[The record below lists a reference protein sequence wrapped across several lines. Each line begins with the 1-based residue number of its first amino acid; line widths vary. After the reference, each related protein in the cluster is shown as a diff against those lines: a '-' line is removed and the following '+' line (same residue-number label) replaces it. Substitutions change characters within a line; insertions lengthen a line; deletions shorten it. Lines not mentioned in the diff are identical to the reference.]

1 MEQFCYWVGHLAQ
14 SPGSRGIVSL
24 LKEKGIR
31 FWGVACWAAPMA
43 YGSFQARD
51 GIQATAATYTTAV
64 AMPDHSVTAPGW
76 RSNPRLTR
84 YPSHCRDD
92 AGSLAHCSTA
102 GNPGIRVFKAKIP
115 SAACPE

>member
-1 MEQFCYWVGHLAQ
+1 
-14 SPGSRGIVSL
+14 
-24 LKEKGIR
+24 
-31 FWGVACWAAPMA
+31 MA

-64 AMPDHSVTAPGW
+64 ATPDHSVTAPGW

-92 AGSLAHCSTA
+92 AGSLATA
-102 GNPGIRVFKAKIP
+102 AQQELQELGFLKPKYQALPAPREESKASELLVRGP
-115 SAACPE
+115 F